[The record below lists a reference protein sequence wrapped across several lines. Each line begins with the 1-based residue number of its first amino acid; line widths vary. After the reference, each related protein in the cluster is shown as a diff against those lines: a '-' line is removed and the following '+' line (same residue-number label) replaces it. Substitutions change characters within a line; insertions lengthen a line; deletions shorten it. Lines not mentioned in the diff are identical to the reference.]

1 MIEIIRVATSE
12 QIRLTADLAAEIWK
26 EHYTP
31 IIGAGQVDYMIN
43 SFQSAEAVTR
53 QIDAGELVYF
63 LLYSDRQPAG
73 YFAVQ
78 IRPEEV
84 FLSKLYVRASM
95 RRHGIAR
102 RALKFV
108 KGIAADNCLK
118 RITLTVNKNNDLA
131 LKSYEKIGFVRQ
143 KAVVTDIGGG
153 YVMDDYILTLQMN

>member
-43 SFQSAEAVTR
+43 SFQSVEAITR

-84 FLSKLYVRASM
+84 FLSKLYVRGAM

-102 RALKFV
+102 QALKFIR
-108 KGIAADNCLK
+108 GIAADNCLK